1 MLINKNQK
9 LALIH
14 TAKRDRGLDDECY
27 RLLLQS
33 CAGVDSAADIMT
45 EKQFDGVMAAFKK
58 LGFVH
63 EKPGK
68 PSRPRW
74 ADSWA
79 CTEDQRAKI
88 EACWKAT
95 ARNPTERA
103 LRAFIKRIAGVESPR
118 WLTAD
123 LAQKIIVALEKM
135 AGKAAPG

>member
-1 MLINKNQK
+1 MLINKSQK

-33 CAGVDSAADIMT
+33 CAGMDSAADITT
-45 EKQFDGVMAAFKK
+45 EKQFEDIMAAFKK
-58 LGFVH
+58 LGFVYQ
-63 EKPGK
+63 KPAGRT
-68 PSRPRW
+68 RPQW
-74 ADSWA
+74 ADTWA

-88 EACWKAT
+88 EVMWKST

-103 LRAFIKRIAGVESPR
+103 LQVFIKRITKAESPH

-123 LAQKIIVALEKM
+123 LAQKVIIALEKM
-135 AGKAAPG
+135 R